1 MKEEGLYKQFRLWKK
16 SREKTRRGPLKT
28 GILVILLLCNKL
40 SHNTHLLS
48 QNCIGQRV
56 LCDVVRVLCSASQ
69 AYNQGANWTEFS
81 SGSSG
86 VNLLLR
92 SFFLLAEFSSLWLY
106 EWGPYFPA
114 VRQPGPGLAPEAAY
128 IPWYVASCIF
138 NAAIACQI
146 LLVLLIFN
154 FVFRDQL
161 EKALCCKGLM

>member
-1 MKEEGLYKQFRLWKK
+1 MWA
-16 SREKTRRGPLKT
+16 LKT

-48 QNCIGQRV
+48 QNCIDQKSCVMWLSSLLSITG
-56 LCDVVRVLCSASQ
+56 
-69 AYNQGANWTEFS
+69 YNQGANWTEFS

-92 SFFLLAEFSSLWLY
+92 SFFLLAEFSSLWLC

-114 VRQPGPGLAPEAAY
+114 VRQPGPG
-128 IPWYVASCIF
+128 SIF

-161 EKALCCKGLM
+161 EKALCFKGVNVIRRDLPGKPSYLKFSCTI